1 MSNEE
6 SRILQAHKDR
16 LIKYLAVNKKA
27 KETFIIECHQKQWFD
42 TDEIP
47 DEERL
52 VNIILNRIS
61 NDPGQLY
68 ILIDMM
74 KEIVGSDIIVKKIN
88 GMACWAILT
97 QTWECFVFTD
107 DISNQSSGIL
117 AHVEST
123 LLRDFG
129 NCTSNSIDEGNR
141 WM

>member
-16 LIKYLAVNKKA
+16 LIKYLAVNSNA
-27 KETFIIECHQKQWFD
+27 KETLIIECHQKQWFD
-42 TDEIP
+42 IDEIP

-52 VNIILNRIS
+52 VDIILNRIS

-74 KEIVGSDIIVKKIN
+74 KKKIVGSDIIVKKIN

-97 QTWECFVFTD
+97 QT
-107 DISNQSSGIL
+107 
-117 AHVEST
+117 
-123 LLRDFG
+123 
-129 NCTSNSIDEGNR
+129 
-141 WM
+141 